1 MHKGYIYM
9 LVSPSNKKYIGQ
21 TINIKTRFNRYKN
34 LHCKT
39 QRKLYNALAKY
50 GFDKFKI
57 SIIKTVESDSKE
69 ALSILLNEWG
79 NLLYRIL

>member
-34 LHCKT
+34 LHCKN